1 MTTWNGKRLPTI
13 LGRCVG
19 QIVIL
24 CYTLLY
30 YSVTCVDVKPQREIY
45 VPNYN
50 VYHNLTR
57 IDKEVEYLSKFPNYV
72 KVYTQHKS
80 RQNRYQYLLHISN
93 FTKHSE
99 KFDNM
104 VEKPQILFSFGE
116 HAREFLPVESAIFFI
131 RNLTDG
137 LLPDVDSF
145 SRQFTQQILSLV
157 DLYIILMANPD
168 GRHYVEQSKNYCW
181 RGTSTGVDLDR
192 NFGWEFGGKGSSS
205 DTEDEEYRGKDPF
218 SGRLLKEDTNCTS
231 TSCLCFEDAI
241 VKRELFFFSE
251 PESLVFQEI
260 TSDVS
265 FDAFFSFHSGINHI
279 YIPYSGKMGIKLW
292 KVAKTENITDWYT
305 CKSCKIVFLLWTV
318 WDEWPMLLQIQN
330 PDSSRECLIT
340 SRRCWDWRLSCL
352 AVRSTGSDSEPHISS
367 STTQRMAQYLTTWQG
382 FKK

>member
-1 MTTWNGKRLPTI
+1 MKPWNHGKRLPTI
-13 LGRCVG
+13 PGRCKG

-24 CYTLLY
+24 CYTLLF
-30 YSVTCVDVKPQREIY
+30 YSVTCVDVEPQKEIY

-57 IDKEVEYLSKFPNYV
+57 IGKEVEYLLKFPNYV
-72 KVYTQHKS
+72 KVYTHHKS
-80 RQNRYQYLLHISN
+80 RQNRQQYLLHISN

-99 KFDNM
+99 KFDNL
-104 VEKPQILFSFGE
+104 VEKPRILFSFGE
-116 HAREFLPVESAIFFI
+116 HAREFLPVESAIYFI
-131 RNLTDG
+131 RNLTGG
-137 LLPDVDSF
+137 LLPDVDGF

-168 GRHYVEQSKNYCW
+168 GRHHVEKTKNYCW

-192 NFGWEFGGKGSSS
+192 NFEWEFGGKGSSS

-218 SGRLLKEDTNCTS
+218 SGKLLKGDINYTS
-231 TSCLCFEDAI
+231 SSCLCFEDTTNNYL
-241 VKRELFFFSE
+241 RELFLFPE

-292 KVAKTENITDWYT
+292 KVARRKENMTD
-305 CKSCKIVFLLWTV
+305 
-318 WDEWPMLLQIQN
+318 
-330 PDSSRECLIT
+330 
-340 SRRCWDWRLSCL
+340 
-352 AVRSTGSDSEPHISS
+352 
-367 STTQRMAQYLTTWQG
+367 
-382 FKK
+382 

>member
-1 MTTWNGKRLPTI
+1 MITWNGKRLPTI

-137 LLPDVDSF
+137 LLPDVDVF

-218 SGRLLKEDTNCTS
+218 SGRLLKEDTNCIS

-292 KVAKTENITDWYT
+292 KVAKTENITD
-305 CKSCKIVFLLWTV
+305 
-318 WDEWPMLLQIQN
+318 
-330 PDSSRECLIT
+330 
-340 SRRCWDWRLSCL
+340 
-352 AVRSTGSDSEPHISS
+352 
-367 STTQRMAQYLTTWQG
+367 
-382 FKK
+382 